1 MEERIATVPGTEG
14 LYEVSNQGVIRN
26 TATGHALKP
35 AVNYKGYCVVS
46 LKYGSSYRSK
56 LVHRIVWESFNG
68 EIPSGLQINHV
79 NEDKADNRLDNLEL
93 VTPSQNVQHSIGRV
107 KDMMS
112 NKPMPV
118 VALDS
123 SGNFAMYF
131 DCKKQAGE
139 HFGAR
144 TGANIEAAIK
154 VNGTAYGYSWRYFD
168 TLTPVQKLAVVAF
181 DDIKNKAKSDAQQIP
196 AHTQQ

>member
-1 MEERIATVPGTEG
+1 MEERIATVPDTEG
-14 LYEVSNQGVIRN
+14 LYEVNNQGVIKN
-26 TATGHALKP
+26 IVTGHIIKP

-46 LKYGSSYRSK
+46 LKYGSGYRSK

-79 NEDKADNRLDNLEL
+79 NEDKTDNRLENLEL
-93 VTPSQNVQHSIGRV
+93 VTPSQNVQHSIERV
-107 KDMMS
+107 KPGMS
-112 NKPMPV
+112 NVPRPV
-118 VALDS
+118 IAIDA

-131 DCKKQAGE
+131 DSKKKAGE
-139 HFGAR
+139 RFGAR